1 MNIQVRTDNHL
12 EGSAE
17 LNNYITETL
26 IQDLNRFSNAITRVE
41 VHFTDENGDKKK
53 AKDKR
58 CVLEA
63 RVANH
68 QPVVVTHHANNLS
81 QAFDGASTKLIRAL
95 ETMAG
100 RMTTHDSPKFK
111 YSYNAT

>member
-1 MNIQVRTDNHL
+1 MKIQVRTDNHL
-12 EGSAE
+12 QGSAE
-17 LNNYITETL
+17 LTNYITETL
-26 IQDLNRFSNAITRVE
+26 GQDLNRFANAITRVE

-53 AKDKR
+53 ANDKR

-68 QPVVVTHHANNLS
+68 QPIVVTHYANNMS

-95 ETMAG
+95 DTMAG
-100 RMTTHDSPKFK
+100 RMTNHDSPKFK
-111 YSYNAT
+111 YSYSAT